1 MGNNRATVLARTIA
15 GCLCGLGLLTTA
27 LAPSAGA
34 AAPEAVCFVYADSL
48 AVTIDGQSPLDPA
61 RTGRLADGY
70 PLTCELR
77 VSLFRRV
84 PVWFD
89 EHEIEV
95 RMRWRLLRRTIDG
108 RLHLA
113 LNDFQGK
120 DAELICDD
128 LGDIHDLMDAHLL
141 ALLMPVDDLDHAAR
155 YYVVTEL
162 LCQALSFDDVVKAE
176 RWLKQGSTAETDPS
190 GDRSPT
196 AGEVALR
203 YLWDV
208 AGLRP
213 EKERG
218 QTDSFRL
225 QELRRLD

>member
-1 MGNNRATVLARTIA
+1 MV
-15 GCLCGLGLLTTA
+15 GLWSMA
-27 LAPSAGA
+27 YVPSAGA
-34 AAPEAVCFVYADSL
+34 SAPEAVCLMYADSL
-48 AVTIDGQSPLDPA
+48 AV
-61 RTGRLADGY
+61 
-70 PLTCELR
+70 
-77 VSLFRRV
+77 
-84 PVWFD
+84 
-89 EHEIEV
+89 
-95 RMRWRLLRRTIDG
+95 TIDG

-120 DAELICDD
+120 DAELTCDD
-128 LGDIHDLMDAHLL
+128 LSDIHLLMDSHLL
-141 ALLMPVDDLDHAAR
+141 APLLPVDELDRTAR

-176 RWLKQGSTAETDPS
+176 RWLKQGSAAQEDSASDPS
-190 GDRSPT
+190 PS

-218 QTDSFRL
+218 QTESFKL
-225 QELRRLD
+225 QDLRRLD